1 MKYFFG
7 VSILIYLD
15 NAATT
20 GKKPQSVVLATYNA
34 LKNFSA
40 NPGRSGHNLSLKA
53 AEQVYKCREKLAE
66 FFGAE
71 NLENVIFTQN
81 CTMSINMVLK
91 GVLQKGDHII
101 VSSLEHNALMRPL
114 NMLKHYEYIDYDIAE
129 VFFDDAEA
137 TYRSFERLVRPNTK
151 MIFCTHASN
160 VLGIILPIKKIGLLC
175 KQRKILFAV
184 DAAQTAGV
192 IPINMIE
199 NNINYLCVAPHKGL
213 YAPMGIGV
221 LICNGKIN
229 KTIIE
234 GGTGTDSNNM
244 LQPANMPEQLESGTL
259 NVPGIFGVLAGVDFV
274 KRYDI
279 KKLYHHEM
287 RLIQYAYEELSN
299 IKGVDLYVPYPS
311 INQFAPVLSFNVRGI
326 SSDVVSEFLNKN
338 NIAVRAGLHCAPSA
352 HNRIGTSQTGTV
364 RISTAYFNTHQDIST
379 LIRAVSLIKKSNKIL
394 KTY

>member
-1 MKYFFG
+1 M
-7 VSILIYLD
+7 IYLD

-20 GKKPQSVVLATYNA
+20 GIKPQSVVSATYNA

-40 NPGRSGHNLSLKA
+40 NPGRSGHDLSLKT
-53 AEQVYKCREKLAE
+53 AEQIYKCREKLAE
-66 FFGAE
+66 FFGAS

-91 GVLQKGDHII
+91 GVLQKGDHVI

-114 NMLKHYEYIDYDIAE
+114 NILKNNDYIDYDIAE
-129 VFFDDAEA
+129 VFFDDSEA
-137 TYRSFERLVRPNTK
+137 TYRSFERLLKPNTK

-160 VLGIILPIKKIGLLC
+160 VLGIVLPIKKIGLLC
-175 KQRKILFAV
+175 KQRQILFAV

-192 IPINMIE
+192 VPINMAE
-199 NNINYLCVAPHKGL
+199 NNIDYLCIAPHKGL

-221 LICNGKIN
+221 LICNSKIN

-244 LQPANMPEQLESGTL
+244 LQPTNMPEQLESGTL
-259 NVPGIFGVLAGVDFV
+259 NVPGILGVLAGIDFV
-274 KRYDI
+274 KRNNPQ
-279 KKLYHHEM
+279 KLYSHEM
-287 RLIQYAYEELSN
+287 RLIQLAYEGLSN
-299 IKGVDLYVPYPS
+299 INGIEFYVPYPS
-311 INQFAPVLSFNVRGI
+311 INLFTPVLSFNIQGL
-326 SSDVVSEFLNKN
+326 SSDAVAEFLNKD

-364 RISTAYFNTHQDIST
+364 RISTAYFNTYQDINA
-379 LIRAVSLIKKSNKIL
+379 LVRAISLIKKSNKIL